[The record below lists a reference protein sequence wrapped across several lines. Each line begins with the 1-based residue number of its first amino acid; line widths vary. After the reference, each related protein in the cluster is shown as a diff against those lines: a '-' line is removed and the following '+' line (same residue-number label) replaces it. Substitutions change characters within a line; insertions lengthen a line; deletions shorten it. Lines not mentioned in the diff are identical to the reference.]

1 VGGESVAGT
10 LAFMLWAKAVRRPI
24 DSLAI
29 FTAFAASLIIVVNAL
44 FFQLGPHTT
53 PFSINPAPLSSALDE
68 VRPKPVEPAPPLPSS
83 ALAPA
88 PHTVEVTR
96 TTSSVPARRNDPI
109 GQLIGQSS
117 QVLAVQ
123 RALSQYGYGQIK
135 QTGVVD
141 AATSAAIGEFEREN
155 NLPITGKIS
164 DALLSDLATMIGHPP
179 R

>member
-10 LAFMLWAKAVRRPI
+10 LAFMMWAKAVRRPI

-29 FTAFAASLIIVVNAL
+29 FTAFAASLIIVINAL
-44 FFQLGPHTT
+44 FLQSGPHSS
-53 PFSINPAPLSSALDE
+53 PFSINSAPLASTLDE
-68 VRPKPVEPAPPLPSS
+68 TRPKPAEAPPAP
-83 ALAPA
+83 AAAPPA
-88 PHTVEVTR
+88 ATHNVEATR
-96 TTSSVPARRNDPI
+96 TTPPIPLRRNDPI
-109 GQLIGQSS
+109 AQLIGQSS

-141 AATSAAIGEFEREN
+141 AQTSAAIEEFERDH
-155 NLPITGKIS
+155 NLPVTGKIS
-164 DALLSDLATMIGHPP
+164 DGLLSDLTTMIGHPL